1 MKHTLNIPIL
11 GFAAYSGTGK
21 TTLLEA
27 LIPKLTKAGLRI
39 GMLKHAHHNF
49 DVDQPGKDS
58 HRLRKAGASQMLISS
73 RNRFALMTETPESES
88 EFDYLLTRFDE
99 DKLDVV
105 LVEGC
110 KNIAFPKIELHREE
124 VGKPWLHPNDENI
137 IAIASDSGELDSELP
152 QMNINDLEAIAQFVI
167 QYVQEAKAPK
177 SKEKEAACCDTLS
190 PAFLSVVQGQ
200 EKILSLVNTV
210 SETEACK
217 IEDAYGRVLAD
228 HVVSPV
234 NVPQYTNS
242 AMDGYAIRGD
252 DVERESYQVVAK
264 VMAGHAYDKPLE
276 VGQAVK
282 IMTGAPT
289 PINGDTVVMREQA
302 SKDGDTVTFNGASI
316 KTGQNV
322 RQAGED
328 LAIGNDVFTAG
339 TRLASPEMGMIASL
353 GFGEANVFRKLKVA
367 VFSTGDEV
375 QAPGTEQKANSI
387 YDSNRFTIMGML
399 EKLGCEILDFGILE
413 DNEQLMIEAL
423 ENASAQADVVMTSG
437 GVSVGDADYIKLAL
451 DKLGQI
457 DFWRINM
464 RPGRPLAFG
473 QINDKP
479 FFGLPGNPVAV
490 MVSFINFVE
499 PALRKMQGEQG
510 WKPLKVSAIATE
522 NLRSRQGRTEFS
534 RGIYELDETGRL
546 TVRTTGKQGSGIL
559 RSMSEANCL
568 IEISPAVDTV
578 KAGESVTIIPLQAE
592 SRPIQNSKVSMSG
605 LFIDYRKI
613 FQRDSYGS
621 HHSLHLQRPRQRTDV
636 LVPATPQHSRS
647 SCRSRRYRY
656 H

>member
-11 GFAAYSGTGK
+11 GFAAYSSTGK

-27 LIPKLTKAGLRI
+27 LLPKLTEAGLRI

-49 DVDQPGKDS
+49 DVDKPGKDS
-58 HRLRKAGASQMLISS
+58 YRLRKAGASQMLIAS
-73 RNRFALMTETPESES
+73 RNRFALMTETPEAEA
-88 EFDYLLTRFDE
+88 EFEYLLTRFDE

-124 VGKPWLHPNDENI
+124 VGKPWLYPHDENI
-137 IAIASDSGELDSELP
+137 IAIASDSAELDSELP
-152 QMNINDLEAIAQFVI
+152 QMNINDLDAIAQFVL
-167 QYVQEAKAPK
+167 QYVQDAKAPK
-177 SKEKEAACCDTLS
+177 SKEKDAACCDTLS

-210 SETEACK
+210 SEIEACK
-217 IEDAYGRVLAD
+217 IENAYGRVLAED
-228 HVVSPV
+228 IISPV

-242 AMDGYAIRGD
+242 AMDGYAIRSD
-252 DVERESYQVVAK
+252 DVDRDSYQVVAE
-264 VMAGHAYDKPLE
+264 VMAGHAYDQPLE

-289 PINGDTVVMREQA
+289 PRNGDTVVMREQA
-302 SKDGDTVTFNGASI
+302 SQEGDKVTFNGAHI
-316 KTGQNV
+316 KAGQNV

-328 LAIGNDVFTAG
+328 LTIGSDVFTAG

-473 QINDKP
+473 QINNKP

-510 WKPLKVSAIATE
+510 WKPLKVNAIATE

-534 RGIYELDETGRL
+534 RGVYELDETGRL

-568 IEISPAVDTV
+568 IEISPAIDTV
-578 KAGESVTIIPLQAE
+578 KAGESVTIIPLQG
-592 SRPIQNSKVSMSG
+592 RI
-605 LFIDYRKI
+605 
-613 FQRDSYGS
+613 
-621 HHSLHLQRPRQRTDV
+621 
-636 LVPATPQHSRS
+636 
-647 SCRSRRYRY
+647 
-656 H
+656 

>member
-27 LIPKLTKAGLRI
+27 LLPKLTEAGLHI

-49 DVDQPGKDS
+49 DVDKPGKDS
-58 HRLRKAGASQMLISS
+58 YRLRKAGASQMLIAS
-73 RNRFALMTETPESES
+73 RNRFALMTETPEAEA
-88 EFDYLLTRFDE
+88 EFEYLLTRFDE

-124 VGKPWLHPNDENI
+124 VGKPWLYPHDENI
-137 IAIASDSGELDSELP
+137 IAIASDSAELDSELP
-152 QMNINDLEAIAQFVI
+152 QMNINDLDAIAQFVL
-167 QYVQEAKAPK
+167 QYVQDAKAPK
-177 SKEKEAACCDTLS
+177 SKEKDAACCDTLS

-210 SETEACK
+210 SEIEACK
-217 IEDAYGRVLAD
+217 IENAYGRILAE
-228 HVVSPV
+228 HIISPV

-242 AMDGYAIRGD
+242 AMDGYAIRID
-252 DVERESYQVVAK
+252 DIERDSYQVVAE
-264 VMAGHAYDKPLE
+264 VMAGHAYDQPLE

-289 PINGDTVVMREQA
+289 PLNGDTVVMREQA
-302 SKDGDTVTFNGASI
+302 SQEGDKVTFNGANI
-316 KTGQNV
+316 KAGQNV

-328 LAIGNDVFTAG
+328 LVIGSDVFTAG

-473 QINDKP
+473 QINNKP

-510 WKPLKVSAIATE
+510 WKPLKVNAIATE

-534 RGIYELDETGRL
+534 RGIYELDNTGRL

-568 IEISPAVDTV
+568 IEISPAIDTV
-578 KAGESVTIIPLQAE
+578 KAGESVTIIPLQG
-592 SRPIQNSKVSMSG
+592 RI
-605 LFIDYRKI
+605 
-613 FQRDSYGS
+613 
-621 HHSLHLQRPRQRTDV
+621 
-636 LVPATPQHSRS
+636 
-647 SCRSRRYRY
+647 
-656 H
+656 

>member
-27 LIPKLTKAGLRI
+27 LLPKLTEAGLRI

-49 DVDQPGKDS
+49 DVDKPGKDS
-58 HRLRKAGASQMLISS
+58 YRLRKAGASQMLIAS
-73 RNRFALMTETPESES
+73 RNRFALMTETPEAEA
-88 EFDYLLTRFDE
+88 EFEYLLTRFDE

-124 VGKPWLHPNDENI
+124 VGKPWLYPHDENI
-137 IAIASDSGELDSELP
+137 IAIASDSAELDSELP
-152 QMNINDLEAIAQFVI
+152 QMNINDLDAIAQFVL
-167 QYVQEAKAPK
+167 QYVQDAKAPK
-177 SKEKEAACCDTLS
+177 SKEKDAACCDTLS

-210 SETEACK
+210 SKIEACK
-217 IEDAYGRVLAD
+217 IENAYGRVLAE
-228 HVVSPV
+228 HIISPV

-242 AMDGYAIRGD
+242 AMDGYAIRSD
-252 DVERESYQVVAK
+252 DVDRDSYQVVAE
-264 VMAGHAYDKPLE
+264 VMAGHAYDQPLE

-289 PINGDTVVMREQA
+289 PRNGDTVVMREQA
-302 SKDGDTVTFNGASI
+302 IQEGDKVTFNGANI
-316 KTGQNV
+316 KAGQNV

-328 LAIGNDVFTAG
+328 LAIGSDVFTAG

-473 QINDKP
+473 QINNKP

-510 WKPLKVSAIATE
+510 WKPLKVNAIATE

-534 RGIYELDETGRL
+534 RGIYELDDTGRL

-568 IEISPAVDTV
+568 IEISPAIDTV
-578 KAGESVTIIPLQAE
+578 KAGESVTIIPLQG
-592 SRPIQNSKVSMSG
+592 RI
-605 LFIDYRKI
+605 
-613 FQRDSYGS
+613 
-621 HHSLHLQRPRQRTDV
+621 
-636 LVPATPQHSRS
+636 
-647 SCRSRRYRY
+647 
-656 H
+656 

>member
-27 LIPKLTKAGLRI
+27 LLPKLTEAGLRI

-49 DVDQPGKDS
+49 DVDKPGKDS
-58 HRLRKAGASQMLISS
+58 YRLRKAGASQMLIAS
-73 RNRFALMTETPESES
+73 RNRFALMTETPEAEA
-88 EFDYLLTRFDE
+88 EFEYLLTRFDE

-124 VGKPWLHPNDENI
+124 VGKPWLYPHDDNI
-137 IAIASDSGELDSELP
+137 IAIASDSAELDSELP
-152 QMNINDLEAIAQFVI
+152 QMNINDLDAIAQFVL
-167 QYVQEAKAPK
+167 QYVQDAKAPK
-177 SKEKEAACCDTLS
+177 SKEKDAACCDTLS

-200 EKILSLVNTV
+200 DKILSLVNTV
-210 SETEACK
+210 SEIEACK
-217 IEDAYGRVLAD
+217 IENAYGRVLAE
-228 HVVSPV
+228 HIISPV

-242 AMDGYAIRGD
+242 AMDGYAIRSD
-252 DVERESYQVVAK
+252 DVDRDSYQIVAE
-264 VMAGHAYDKPLE
+264 VMAGHAYDQPLE

-289 PINGDTVVMREQA
+289 PLNGDTVVMREQA
-302 SKDGDTVTFNGASI
+302 SQEGDKVTFNGANI
-316 KTGQNV
+316 KAGQNV

-328 LAIGNDVFTAG
+328 LAIGSDVFTAG

-473 QINDKP
+473 QINNKP

-510 WKPLKVSAIATE
+510 WKPLKVNAIATE

-534 RGIYELDETGRL
+534 RGIYELDDTGRL

-568 IEISPAVDTV
+568 IEISPAIDTV
-578 KAGESVTIIPLQAE
+578 KAGESVTIIPLQG
-592 SRPIQNSKVSMSG
+592 RI
-605 LFIDYRKI
+605 
-613 FQRDSYGS
+613 
-621 HHSLHLQRPRQRTDV
+621 
-636 LVPATPQHSRS
+636 
-647 SCRSRRYRY
+647 
-656 H
+656 

>member
-1 MKHTLNIPIL
+1 MKYTLNIPIL

-27 LIPKLTKAGLRI
+27 LLPKLTEAGLRI

-49 DVDQPGKDS
+49 DVDKPGKDS
-58 HRLRKAGASQMLISS
+58 YRLRKAGASQMLIAS
-73 RNRFALMTETPESES
+73 RNRFALMTETPEAEA
-88 EFDYLLTRFDE
+88 EFEFLLTRFDE
-99 DKLDVV
+99 DMLDVV

-124 VGKPWLHPNDENI
+124 VGKPWLYPNDENI
-137 IAIASDSGELDSELP
+137 IAIASDGGELDSELP

-177 SKEKEAACCDTLS
+177 NKEKEAACCDTLS

-210 SETEACK
+210 SEIEACK
-217 IEDAYGRVLAD
+217 IENAYGRVLAE
-228 HVVSPV
+228 HIVSPV

-242 AMDGYAIRGD
+242 AMDGYAIRSD
-252 DVERESYQVVAK
+252 DVDRDSYQVVVE
-264 VMAGHAYDKPLE
+264 VMAGHAYDQPLD

-289 PINGDTVVMREQA
+289 PRNGDTVVMREQA
-302 SKDGDTVTFNGASI
+302 SQEGDKVTFNGANI
-316 KTGQNV
+316 KAGQNV

-328 LAIGNDVFTAG
+328 LAIGSDVFTAG

-353 GFGEANVFRKLKVA
+353 GFGEANVFRKVKVA

-413 DNEQLMIEAL
+413 DNEKLMIEAL

-473 QINDKP
+473 QINNKP

-510 WKPLKVSAIATE
+510 WKPLKVNAIATE

-534 RGIYELDETGRL
+534 RGVYELDATGRL

-568 IEISPAVDTV
+568 IEISPAIDTV
-578 KAGESVTIIPLQAE
+578 KAGESVTIIPLQG
-592 SRPIQNSKVSMSG
+592 RI
-605 LFIDYRKI
+605 
-613 FQRDSYGS
+613 
-621 HHSLHLQRPRQRTDV
+621 
-636 LVPATPQHSRS
+636 
-647 SCRSRRYRY
+647 
-656 H
+656 

>member
-27 LIPKLTKAGLRI
+27 LLPKLTDAGLRI

-137 IAIASDSGELDSELP
+137 IAIASDSGELDSDLP

-167 QYVQEAKAPK
+167 RYVQEAKAPK

-252 DVERESYQVVAK
+252 DVERESYQVVAE
-264 VMAGHAYDKPLE
+264 VMAGHAYDQPLE

-302 SKDGDTVTFNGASI
+302 KQDGDTVTFNGASI

-328 LAIGNDVFTAG
+328 LAIGSDVFTAG
-339 TRLASPEMGMIASL
+339 TRLTSPEMGMIASL

-546 TVRTTGKQGSGIL
+546 TVCTTGKQGSGIL

-578 KAGESVTIIPLQAE
+578 KAGESVTIIPLQG
-592 SRPIQNSKVSMSG
+592 RI
-605 LFIDYRKI
+605 
-613 FQRDSYGS
+613 
-621 HHSLHLQRPRQRTDV
+621 
-636 LVPATPQHSRS
+636 
-647 SCRSRRYRY
+647 
-656 H
+656 

>member
-27 LIPKLTKAGLRI
+27 LLPKLTEAGLRI

-49 DVDQPGKDS
+49 DVDKPGKDS
-58 HRLRKAGASQMLISS
+58 YRLRKAGASQMLIAS
-73 RNRFALMTETPESES
+73 RNRFALMTETPEAEA
-88 EFDYLLTRFDE
+88 EFEYLLTRFDE
-99 DKLDVV
+99 DMLDVV

-124 VGKPWLHPNDENI
+124 VGKPWLYPNDENI
-137 IAIASDSGELDSELP
+137 IAIASDSSALDSELP
-152 QMNINDLEAIAQFVI
+152 QMNINDLDAIAQFVL
-167 QYVQEAKAPK
+167 QYVQDAKAPK
-177 SKEKEAACCDTLS
+177 SKEKDAACCDTLS

-210 SETEACK
+210 SEIEACK
-217 IEDAYGRVLAD
+217 IENAYGRVLAE
-228 HVVSPV
+228 HIISPV

-242 AMDGYAIRGD
+242 AMDGYAIRSD
-252 DVERESYQVVAK
+252 DVDRDSYQIVAE
-264 VMAGHAYDKPLE
+264 VMAGHAYDKALE

-289 PINGDTVVMREQA
+289 PLNGDTVVMREQA
-302 SKDGDTVTFNGASI
+302 SQEGDKVTFNGANI
-316 KTGQNV
+316 KAGQNV

-328 LAIGNDVFTAG
+328 LVIGSDVFTAG

-473 QINDKP
+473 QINNKP

-510 WKPLKVSAIATE
+510 WKPLKVNAIATE

-568 IEISPAVDTV
+568 IEISPAIDTV
-578 KAGESVTIIPLQAE
+578 KAGESVTIIPLQG
-592 SRPIQNSKVSMSG
+592 RI
-605 LFIDYRKI
+605 
-613 FQRDSYGS
+613 
-621 HHSLHLQRPRQRTDV
+621 
-636 LVPATPQHSRS
+636 
-647 SCRSRRYRY
+647 
-656 H
+656 

>member
-27 LIPKLTKAGLRI
+27 LLPKLTEAGLRI

-49 DVDQPGKDS
+49 DVDKPGKDS
-58 HRLRKAGASQMLISS
+58 YRLRKAGASQMLIAS
-73 RNRFALMTETPESES
+73 RNRFALMTETPEAEA
-88 EFDYLLTRFDE
+88 EFEYLLTRFDE

-124 VGKPWLHPNDENI
+124 VGKPWLYPHDENI
-137 IAIASDSGELDSELP
+137 IAIASDTAELDSELP
-152 QMNINDLEAIAQFVI
+152 QMNINDLDAIAQFVL
-167 QYVQEAKAPK
+167 QYVQDAKAPK
-177 SKEKEAACCDTLS
+177 SKEKDAACCDTLS

-210 SETEACK
+210 SKIEACK
-217 IEDAYGRVLAD
+217 IENAYGRVLAE
-228 HVVSPV
+228 HIISPV

-242 AMDGYAIRGD
+242 AMDGYAIRSD
-252 DVERESYQVVAK
+252 DVDRDSYQVVAE
-264 VMAGHAYDKPLE
+264 VMAGHAYDQPLE

-289 PINGDTVVMREQA
+289 PRNGDTVVMREQA
-302 SKDGDTVTFNGASI
+302 SQEGDKVTFNGSNI
-316 KTGQNV
+316 KAGQNV

-328 LAIGNDVFTAG
+328 LAIGSDVFTAG

-473 QINDKP
+473 QINNKP

-510 WKPLKVSAIATE
+510 WKPLKVNAIATE

-534 RGIYELDETGRL
+534 RGIYELDDTGRL

-568 IEISPAVDTV
+568 IEISPAIDTV
-578 KAGESVTIIPLQAE
+578 KAGESVTIIPLQG
-592 SRPIQNSKVSMSG
+592 RI
-605 LFIDYRKI
+605 
-613 FQRDSYGS
+613 
-621 HHSLHLQRPRQRTDV
+621 
-636 LVPATPQHSRS
+636 
-647 SCRSRRYRY
+647 
-656 H
+656 

>member
-27 LIPKLTKAGLRI
+27 LLPKLTEAGLRI

-49 DVDQPGKDS
+49 DVDKPGKDS
-58 HRLRKAGASQMLISS
+58 YRLRKAGASQMLIAS
-73 RNRFALMTETPESES
+73 RNRFALMTETPEAEA
-88 EFDYLLTRFDE
+88 EFEYLLTRFDE
-99 DKLDVV
+99 DMLDVV

-124 VGKPWLHPNDENI
+124 VGKPWLYPNDENI
-137 IAIASDSGELDSELP
+137 IAIASDGGELDSELP

-177 SKEKEAACCDTLS
+177 NKEKEAACCDTLS

-210 SETEACK
+210 SEIEACK
-217 IEDAYGRVLAD
+217 IENAYGRVLAE
-228 HVVSPV
+228 HIVSLV

-242 AMDGYAIRGD
+242 AMDGYAIRSD
-252 DVERESYQVVAK
+252 DVDRDSYQVVAE
-264 VMAGHAYDKPLE
+264 VMAGHAYDQPLD

-289 PINGDTVVMREQA
+289 PRNGDTVVMREQA
-302 SKDGDTVTFNGASI
+302 IQDGDKVTFNGANI
-316 KTGQNV
+316 KAGQNV

-328 LAIGNDVFTAG
+328 LAIGSDVFTAG

-473 QINDKP
+473 QINNKP

-510 WKPLKVSAIATE
+510 WNPLKVNAIATE

-534 RGIYELDETGRL
+534 RGVYELDETGRL

-568 IEISPAVDTV
+568 IEISPAIDTV
-578 KAGESVTIIPLQAE
+578 KAGESVTIIPLQG
-592 SRPIQNSKVSMSG
+592 RI
-605 LFIDYRKI
+605 
-613 FQRDSYGS
+613 
-621 HHSLHLQRPRQRTDV
+621 
-636 LVPATPQHSRS
+636 
-647 SCRSRRYRY
+647 
-656 H
+656 

>member
-27 LIPKLTKAGLRI
+27 LLPKLTEAGLRI

-49 DVDQPGKDS
+49 DVDKPGKDS
-58 HRLRKAGASQMLISS
+58 YRLRKAGASQMLIAS
-73 RNRFALMTETPESES
+73 RNRFALMTETPEAEA
-88 EFDYLLTRFDE
+88 EFEYLLTRFDE

-124 VGKPWLHPNDENI
+124 VGKPWLYPHDDNI
-137 IAIASDSGELDSELP
+137 IAIASDTAELDSELP
-152 QMNINDLEAIAQFVI
+152 QMNINDLDAIAQFVL
-167 QYVQEAKAPK
+167 QYVQDAKAPK
-177 SKEKEAACCDTLS
+177 SKEKDAACCDTLS

-210 SETEACK
+210 SGIEACK
-217 IEDAYGRVLAD
+217 IENAYGRVLAE
-228 HVVSPV
+228 HIISPV

-242 AMDGYAIRGD
+242 AMDGYAIRSD
-252 DVERESYQVVAK
+252 DVDRDSYQVVAE
-264 VMAGHAYDKPLE
+264 VMAGHAYDQPLE

-289 PINGDTVVMREQA
+289 PRNGDTVVMREQA
-302 SKDGDTVTFNGASI
+302 SQEGDKVTFNGSNI
-316 KTGQNV
+316 KAGQNV

-328 LAIGNDVFTAG
+328 LAIGSDVFTAG

-413 DNEQLMIEAL
+413 DNELLMIEAL

-473 QINDKP
+473 QINNKP

-510 WKPLKVSAIATE
+510 WKPLKVNAIATE

-534 RGIYELDETGRL
+534 RGIYELDDSGRL

-568 IEISPAVDTV
+568 IEISPAIDTV
-578 KAGESVTIIPLQAE
+578 KAGESVTIIPLQG
-592 SRPIQNSKVSMSG
+592 RI
-605 LFIDYRKI
+605 
-613 FQRDSYGS
+613 
-621 HHSLHLQRPRQRTDV
+621 
-636 LVPATPQHSRS
+636 
-647 SCRSRRYRY
+647 
-656 H
+656 

>member
-27 LIPKLTKAGLRI
+27 LLPKLTEAGLRI

-49 DVDQPGKDS
+49 DVDKPGKDS
-58 HRLRKAGASQMLISS
+58 YRLRKAGASQMLIAS
-73 RNRFALMTETPESES
+73 RNRFALMTETPEAEA
-88 EFDYLLTRFDE
+88 EFEYLLTRFDE

-110 KNIAFPKIELHREE
+110 KNIAFPKIELYREE
-124 VGKPWLHPNDENI
+124 VGKPWLYPHDDNI
-137 IAIASDSGELDSELP
+137 IAIASDSAELDSELP
-152 QMNINDLEAIAQFVI
+152 QMNINDLDAIAQFVL
-167 QYVQEAKAPK
+167 QYVQDAKAPK
-177 SKEKEAACCDTLS
+177 SKEKDAACCDTLS

-210 SETEACK
+210 SEIEACK
-217 IEDAYGRVLAD
+217 IENAYGRVLAE
-228 HVVSPV
+228 HIISPV

-242 AMDGYAIRGD
+242 AMDGYAIRSD
-252 DVERESYQVVAK
+252 DVDRNSYQVVAE
-264 VMAGHAYDKPLE
+264 VMAGHAYDQPLE

-289 PINGDTVVMREQA
+289 PLNGDTVVMREQA
-302 SKDGDTVTFNGASI
+302 SQEGDNVTFNGANI
-316 KTGQNV
+316 KAGQNV

-328 LAIGNDVFTAG
+328 LAIGSDVFTAG

-473 QINDKP
+473 QINNKP

-510 WKPLKVSAIATE
+510 WKPLKVNAIATE

-534 RGIYELDETGRL
+534 RGIYELDDTGRL

-568 IEISPAVDTV
+568 IEISPAIDTV
-578 KAGESVTIIPLQAE
+578 KAGESVTIIPLQG
-592 SRPIQNSKVSMSG
+592 RI
-605 LFIDYRKI
+605 
-613 FQRDSYGS
+613 
-621 HHSLHLQRPRQRTDV
+621 
-636 LVPATPQHSRS
+636 
-647 SCRSRRYRY
+647 
-656 H
+656 

>member
-27 LIPKLTKAGLRI
+27 LLPKLTEAGLRI

-49 DVDQPGKDS
+49 DVDKPGKDS
-58 HRLRKAGASQMLISS
+58 YRLRKAGASQMLIAS
-73 RNRFALMTETPESES
+73 RNRFALMTETPEAEA
-88 EFDYLLTRFDE
+88 EFEYLLTRFDE

-124 VGKPWLHPNDENI
+124 VGKPWLYPHDENI
-137 IAIASDSGELDSELP
+137 IAIASDSAELDSELP
-152 QMNINDLEAIAQFVI
+152 QMNINDLDAIAQFVL
-167 QYVQEAKAPK
+167 QYVQDAKAPK
-177 SKEKEAACCDTLS
+177 SKEKDAACCDTLS

-210 SETEACK
+210 SEIEACK
-217 IEDAYGRVLAD
+217 IENAYGRVLAED
-228 HVVSPV
+228 IISPI

-242 AMDGYAIRGD
+242 AMDGYAIRSD
-252 DVERESYQVVAK
+252 DVDRDSYQIVAE
-264 VMAGHAYDKPLE
+264 VMAGHAYDQPLE

-289 PINGDTVVMREQA
+289 PRNGDTVVMREQA
-302 SKDGDTVTFNGASI
+302 SQEGDKVTFNGANI
-316 KTGQNV
+316 KAGQNV

-328 LAIGNDVFTAG
+328 LAIGSDVFTVG

-473 QINDKP
+473 QINNKP

-510 WKPLKVSAIATE
+510 WKPLKVKAIATE

-534 RGIYELDETGRL
+534 RGIYELDDTGRL

-568 IEISPAVDTV
+568 IEISPAIDTV
-578 KAGESVTIIPLQAE
+578 KAGESVTIIPLQG
-592 SRPIQNSKVSMSG
+592 RI
-605 LFIDYRKI
+605 
-613 FQRDSYGS
+613 
-621 HHSLHLQRPRQRTDV
+621 
-636 LVPATPQHSRS
+636 
-647 SCRSRRYRY
+647 
-656 H
+656 

>member
-27 LIPKLTKAGLRI
+27 LLPKLTEAGLRI

-49 DVDQPGKDS
+49 DVDKPGKDS
-58 HRLRKAGASQMLISS
+58 YRLRKAGASQMLIAS
-73 RNRFALMTETPESES
+73 RNRFALMTETPEAEA
-88 EFDYLLTRFDE
+88 EFEYLLTRFDE

-124 VGKPWLHPNDENI
+124 VGKPWLYPHDENI
-137 IAIASDSGELDSELP
+137 IAIASDTAELDSELP
-152 QMNINDLEAIAQFVI
+152 QMNINDLDAIAQFVL

-177 SKEKEAACCDTLS
+177 SKEKDAACCDTLS

-210 SETEACK
+210 SEIEACK
-217 IEDAYGRVLAD
+217 IENAYGRVLAE
-228 HVVSPV
+228 HIISPV

-242 AMDGYAIRGD
+242 AMDGYAIRSD
-252 DVERESYQVVAK
+252 DVDRDSYQVVAE
-264 VMAGHAYDKPLE
+264 VMAGHAYDQPLQ

-289 PINGDTVVMREQA
+289 PLNGDTVVMREQA
-302 SKDGDTVTFNGASI
+302 SQEGDKVTFNGAHI
-316 KTGQNV
+316 KAGQNV

-328 LAIGNDVFTAG
+328 LTIGSDVFTVG

-473 QINDKP
+473 QINNKP

-510 WKPLKVSAIATE
+510 WKPLKVNAITTE

-534 RGIYELDETGRL
+534 RGIYELDDTGRL

-568 IEISPAVDTV
+568 IEISPAIDTV
-578 KAGESVTIIPLQAE
+578 KAGESVTIIPLQG
-592 SRPIQNSKVSMSG
+592 RI
-605 LFIDYRKI
+605 
-613 FQRDSYGS
+613 
-621 HHSLHLQRPRQRTDV
+621 
-636 LVPATPQHSRS
+636 
-647 SCRSRRYRY
+647 
-656 H
+656 

>member
-27 LIPKLTKAGLRI
+27 LLPKLTEAGLRI

-49 DVDQPGKDS
+49 DVDKPGKDS
-58 HRLRKAGASQMLISS
+58 YRLRKAGASQMLIAS
-73 RNRFALMTETPESES
+73 RNRFALMTETPEAEA
-88 EFDYLLTRFDE
+88 EFEYLLTRFDE

-124 VGKPWLHPNDENI
+124 VGKPWLYPHDENI
-137 IAIASDSGELDSELP
+137 IAIASDTAELDSELP
-152 QMNINDLEAIAQFVI
+152 QMNINDLDAIAQFVL

-177 SKEKEAACCDTLS
+177 SKEKDAACCDTLS

-210 SETEACK
+210 SEIEACK
-217 IEDAYGRVLAD
+217 IENAYGRVLAE
-228 HVVSPV
+228 HIISPV

-242 AMDGYAIRGD
+242 AMDGYAIRSD
-252 DVERESYQVVAK
+252 DVDRDSYQVVAE
-264 VMAGHAYDKPLE
+264 VMAGHAYDQPLE

-289 PINGDTVVMREQA
+289 PRNGDTVVMREQA
-302 SKDGDTVTFNGASI
+302 SQEGDKVTFNGAHI
-316 KTGQNV
+316 KAGQNV

-328 LAIGNDVFTAG
+328 LTIGSDVFTAG

-473 QINDKP
+473 QINNKP

-510 WKPLKVSAIATE
+510 WKPLKVNAIATE

-534 RGIYELDETGRL
+534 RGIYELDDTGRL

-568 IEISPAVDTV
+568 IEISPAIDTV
-578 KAGESVTIIPLQAE
+578 KAGESVTIIPLQG
-592 SRPIQNSKVSMSG
+592 RI
-605 LFIDYRKI
+605 
-613 FQRDSYGS
+613 
-621 HHSLHLQRPRQRTDV
+621 
-636 LVPATPQHSRS
+636 
-647 SCRSRRYRY
+647 
-656 H
+656 

>member
-1 MKHTLNIPIL
+1 MTYSLPIPIL

-27 LIPKLTKAGLRI
+27 LLPMLTKAGLRI

-49 DVDQPGKDS
+49 DVDKEGKDS
-58 HRLRKAGASQMLISS
+58 YRLRKAGASQMLISS
-73 RNRFALMTETPESES
+73 RNRYALMTETPDAES
-88 EFDYLLTRFDE
+88 EFEYLLSRFDTS
-99 DKLDVV
+99 KLDVI

-110 KNIAFPKIELHREE
+110 KNIAFPKIELHREV
-124 VGKPWLHPNDENI
+124 VGKPWLHPNDTNI
-137 IAIASDSGELDSELP
+137 IAIAADTKVLETDLP
-152 QMNINDLEAIAQFVI
+152 QMDINDLDSIAQFVVS
-167 QYVQEAKAPK
+167 YVESAKQPE
-177 SKEKEAACCDTLS
+177 SKNKDAACCDTLS
-190 PAFLSVVQGQ
+190 PAFLSVQQGQ
-200 EKILSLVNTV
+200 EKILSLVNPLA
-210 SETEACK
+210 ETETCA
-217 IEDAYGRVLAD
+217 IESAYGRVLAD
-228 HVVSPV
+228 DISSPV

-252 DVERESYQVVAK
+252 DLERESYKVVAE
-264 VMAGHAYDKPLE
+264 VMAGHAYSSPLQAGE
-276 VGQAVK
+276 AVK

-289 PINGDTVVMREQA
+289 PINGDTVIMREQA
-302 SKDGDTVTFNGASI
+302 TQQGDNVSFGNANI
-316 KTGQNV
+316 KAGQNV

-328 LAIGNDVFTAG
+328 LAIGSDVFCTG
-339 TRLASPEMGMIASL
+339 QRLASPEMGMMASL
-353 GFGEANVFRKLKVA
+353 GFGECSVFRKLKVA

-375 QAPGTEQKANSI
+375 QAPGTPQQANSI
-387 YDSNRFTIMGML
+387 YDSNRFTIMGLL
-399 EKLGCEILDFGILE
+399 EKLGCDILDFGILE
-413 DNEQLMIEAL
+413 DNEEKMIQAL
-423 ENASAQADVVMTSG
+423 QDASEQADVVLTSG

-473 QINDKP
+473 QVNNKP

-510 WKPLKVSAIATE
+510 WQPLKVNAVAEE

-534 RGIYELDETGRL
+534 RGVYELDAGGQL

-578 KAGESVTIIPLQAE
+578 KAGESVTIIPLQG
-592 SRPIQNSKVSMSG
+592 RI
-605 LFIDYRKI
+605 
-613 FQRDSYGS
+613 
-621 HHSLHLQRPRQRTDV
+621 
-636 LVPATPQHSRS
+636 
-647 SCRSRRYRY
+647 
-656 H
+656 

>member
-27 LIPKLTKAGLRI
+27 LLPKLTEAGLRI

-49 DVDQPGKDS
+49 DVDKPGKDS
-58 HRLRKAGASQMLISS
+58 YRLRKAGASQMLIAS
-73 RNRFALMTETPESES
+73 RNRFALMTETPEAEA
-88 EFDYLLTRFDE
+88 EFEYLLTRFDE
-99 DKLDVV
+99 DMLDVV

-124 VGKPWLHPNDENI
+124 VGKPWLYPNDENI
-137 IAIASDSGELDSELP
+137 IAIASDGGELDSELP

-177 SKEKEAACCDTLS
+177 NKEKEAACCDTLS

-210 SETEACK
+210 SEIEACK
-217 IEDAYGRVLAD
+217 IENAYGRVLAE
-228 HVVSPV
+228 HIVSPV

-242 AMDGYAIRGD
+242 AMDGYAIRSD
-252 DVERESYQVVAK
+252 DVDRDSYQVVAE
-264 VMAGHAYDKPLE
+264 VMAGHAYDQPLE

-289 PINGDTVVMREQA
+289 PRNGDTVVMREQA
-302 SKDGDTVTFNGASI
+302 IQEGDKVTFNGANI
-316 KTGQNV
+316 KAGQNV

-328 LAIGNDVFTAG
+328 LAIGSDVFTAG

-473 QINDKP
+473 QINNKP

-510 WKPLKVSAIATE
+510 WKPLKVNAIATE

-534 RGIYELDETGRL
+534 RGIYELDDTGRL

-568 IEISPAVDTV
+568 IEISPAIDTV
-578 KAGESVTIIPLQAE
+578 KAGESVTIIPLQG
-592 SRPIQNSKVSMSG
+592 RI
-605 LFIDYRKI
+605 
-613 FQRDSYGS
+613 
-621 HHSLHLQRPRQRTDV
+621 
-636 LVPATPQHSRS
+636 
-647 SCRSRRYRY
+647 
-656 H
+656 

>member
-27 LIPKLTKAGLRI
+27 LLPKLTEAGLRI

-49 DVDQPGKDS
+49 DVDKPGKDS
-58 HRLRKAGASQMLISS
+58 YRLRKAGASQMLIAS
-73 RNRFALMTETPESES
+73 RNRFALMTETPEAEA
-88 EFDYLLTRFDE
+88 EFEYLLTRFDE

-124 VGKPWLHPNDENI
+124 VGKPWLYPHDDNI
-137 IAIASDSGELDSELP
+137 IAIASDSAELDSELP
-152 QMNINDLEAIAQFVI
+152 QMNINDLDAIAQFVL
-167 QYVQEAKAPK
+167 QYVQDAKAPK
-177 SKEKEAACCDTLS
+177 SKEKDAACCDTLS

-210 SETEACK
+210 SEIEACK
-217 IEDAYGRVLAD
+217 IENAYGRVLAE
-228 HVVSPV
+228 HIISPV

-242 AMDGYAIRGD
+242 AMDGYAIRSD
-252 DVERESYQVVAK
+252 DVDRNSYQVVAE
-264 VMAGHAYDKPLE
+264 VMAGHAYDQPLE

-289 PINGDTVVMREQA
+289 PLNGDTVVMREQA
-302 SKDGDTVTFNGASI
+302 SQEGDNVTFNGANI
-316 KTGQNV
+316 KAGQNV

-328 LAIGNDVFTAG
+328 LAIGSDVFTAG

-473 QINDKP
+473 QINNKP

-510 WKPLKVSAIATE
+510 WKPLKVNAIATE

-534 RGIYELDETGRL
+534 RGIYELDDSGRL

-568 IEISPAVDTV
+568 IEISPAIDTV
-578 KAGESVTIIPLQAE
+578 KAGESVTIIPLQG
-592 SRPIQNSKVSMSG
+592 RI
-605 LFIDYRKI
+605 
-613 FQRDSYGS
+613 
-621 HHSLHLQRPRQRTDV
+621 
-636 LVPATPQHSRS
+636 
-647 SCRSRRYRY
+647 
-656 H
+656 

>member
-27 LIPKLTKAGLRI
+27 LLPKLTDAGLRI

-210 SETEACK
+210 AETEACK
-217 IEDAYGRVLAD
+217 IEDVYGRVLAY

-252 DVERESYQVVAK
+252 DVERESYQVVAE
-264 VMAGHAYDKPLE
+264 VMAGHAYDQPLE

-302 SKDGDTVTFNGASI
+302 SQDGDTVTFNGASI

-328 LAIGNDVFTAG
+328 LAIGSDVFTAG

-578 KAGESVTIIPLQAE
+578 KTGESVTIIPLQG
-592 SRPIQNSKVSMSG
+592 RI
-605 LFIDYRKI
+605 
-613 FQRDSYGS
+613 
-621 HHSLHLQRPRQRTDV
+621 
-636 LVPATPQHSRS
+636 
-647 SCRSRRYRY
+647 
-656 H
+656 

>member
-27 LIPKLTKAGLRI
+27 LLPKLTEAGLRI

-49 DVDQPGKDS
+49 DVDKPGKDS
-58 HRLRKAGASQMLISS
+58 YRLRKAGASQMLIAS
-73 RNRFALMTETPESES
+73 RNRFALMTETPEAEA
-88 EFDYLLTRFDE
+88 EFEYLLTRFDE

-124 VGKPWLHPNDENI
+124 VGKPWLYPHDENI
-137 IAIASDSGELDSELP
+137 IAIASDSEELDSELP
-152 QMNINDLEAIAQFVI
+152 QMNINDLDAIAQFVL
-167 QYVQEAKAPK
+167 QYVQDAKAPK
-177 SKEKEAACCDTLS
+177 SKEKDAACCDTLS

-210 SETEACK
+210 SEIEACK
-217 IEDAYGRVLAD
+217 IENAYGRVLAE
-228 HVVSPV
+228 HIISPV

-242 AMDGYAIRGD
+242 AMDGYAIRSD
-252 DVERESYQVVAK
+252 DVDRDSYQVIAE
-264 VMAGHAYDKPLE
+264 VMAGHAYDQPLE

-289 PINGDTVVMREQA
+289 PRNGDTVVMREQA
-302 SKDGDTVTFNGASI
+302 SQEGDRVTFNGANI
-316 KTGQNV
+316 KAGQNV

-328 LAIGNDVFTAG
+328 LAIGSDVFTAG

-473 QINDKP
+473 QINNKP

-510 WKPLKVSAIATE
+510 WKPLKVNAIATE

-534 RGIYELDETGRL
+534 RGIYELDDTGRL
-546 TVRTTGKQGSGIL
+546 AVRTTGKQGSGIL

-568 IEISPAVDTV
+568 IEISPAIDTV
-578 KAGESVTIIPLQAE
+578 KAGESVTIIPLQG
-592 SRPIQNSKVSMSG
+592 RI
-605 LFIDYRKI
+605 
-613 FQRDSYGS
+613 
-621 HHSLHLQRPRQRTDV
+621 
-636 LVPATPQHSRS
+636 
-647 SCRSRRYRY
+647 
-656 H
+656 

>member
-27 LIPKLTKAGLRI
+27 LLPKLTEAGLRI

-49 DVDQPGKDS
+49 DVDKPGKDS
-58 HRLRKAGASQMLISS
+58 YRLRKAGASQMLIAS
-73 RNRFALMTETPESES
+73 RNRFALMTETPEAEA
-88 EFDYLLTRFDE
+88 EFEYLLTRFDE

-124 VGKPWLHPNDENI
+124 VGKPWLYPHDENI
-137 IAIASDSGELDSELP
+137 IAIASDSAELDSELP
-152 QMNINDLEAIAQFVI
+152 QMNINDLDAIAQFVL
-167 QYVQEAKAPK
+167 QYVQDAKAPK
-177 SKEKEAACCDTLS
+177 SKEKDAACCDTLS

-200 EKILSLVNTV
+200 EKVLSLVNTV
-210 SETEACK
+210 SEIEACK
-217 IEDAYGRVLAD
+217 IENAYGRVLAED
-228 HVVSPV
+228 IISPV
-234 NVPQYTNS
+234 NVPQYKNS
-242 AMDGYAIRGD
+242 AMDGYAIRSD
-252 DVERESYQVVAK
+252 DVDRDSYQVVAE
-264 VMAGHAYDKPLE
+264 VMAGHAYDQPLE

-289 PINGDTVVMREQA
+289 PLNGDTVVMREQA
-302 SKDGDTVTFNGASI
+302 SQEGDKVTFDGANI
-316 KTGQNV
+316 KAGQNV

-328 LAIGNDVFTAG
+328 LAIGSDVFTAG

-473 QINDKP
+473 QINNKP

-510 WKPLKVSAIATE
+510 WKPLKVNAIATE

-534 RGIYELDETGRL
+534 RGIYELDDTGRL

-568 IEISPAVDTV
+568 IEISPAIDTV
-578 KAGESVTIIPLQAE
+578 KAGESVTIIPLQG
-592 SRPIQNSKVSMSG
+592 RI
-605 LFIDYRKI
+605 
-613 FQRDSYGS
+613 
-621 HHSLHLQRPRQRTDV
+621 
-636 LVPATPQHSRS
+636 
-647 SCRSRRYRY
+647 
-656 H
+656 

>member
-1 MKHTLNIPIL
+1 MKHTLNITIL

-27 LIPKLTKAGLRI
+27 LLPKLTEAGLRI

-49 DVDQPGKDS
+49 DVDKPGKDS
-58 HRLRKAGASQMLISS
+58 YRLRKAGASQMLIAS
-73 RNRFALMTETPESES
+73 RNRYALMTETPEAEA
-88 EFDYLLTRFDE
+88 EFEYLLTRFDE
-99 DKLDVV
+99 DMLDVV

-124 VGKPWLHPNDENI
+124 VGKPWLYPNDENI
-137 IAIASDSGELDSELP
+137 IAIASDGGELDSELP

-177 SKEKEAACCDTLS
+177 NKEKEAACCDTLS

-210 SETEACK
+210 SEIEACK
-217 IEDAYGRVLAD
+217 IENAYGRVLAE
-228 HVVSPV
+228 HIVSPV

-242 AMDGYAIRGD
+242 AMDGYAIRSD
-252 DVERESYQVVAK
+252 DVDRDSYQVVAE
-264 VMAGHAYDKPLE
+264 VMAGHAYDQPLE

-289 PINGDTVVMREQA
+289 PRNGDTVVMREQA
-302 SKDGDTVTFNGASI
+302 IQEGDKVTFNGANI
-316 KTGQNV
+316 KAGQNV

-328 LAIGNDVFTAG
+328 LAIGSDVFTAG

-473 QINDKP
+473 QINNKP

-510 WKPLKVSAIATE
+510 WKPLKVNAIATE

-534 RGIYELDETGRL
+534 RGIYELDDTGRL

-568 IEISPAVDTV
+568 IEISPAIDTV
-578 KAGESVTIIPLQAE
+578 KAGESVTIIPLQG
-592 SRPIQNSKVSMSG
+592 RI
-605 LFIDYRKI
+605 
-613 FQRDSYGS
+613 
-621 HHSLHLQRPRQRTDV
+621 
-636 LVPATPQHSRS
+636 
-647 SCRSRRYRY
+647 
-656 H
+656 

>member
-1 MKHTLNIPIL
+1 MKHTLNIPII

-27 LIPKLTKAGLRI
+27 LLPKLTEAGLRI

-49 DVDQPGKDS
+49 DVDKPGKDS
-58 HRLRKAGASQMLISS
+58 YRLRKAGASQMLIAS
-73 RNRFALMTETPESES
+73 RNRFALMTETPEAEA
-88 EFDYLLTRFDE
+88 EFEYLLTRFDE

-124 VGKPWLHPNDENI
+124 VGKPWLYPHDENI
-137 IAIASDSGELDSELP
+137 IAIASDSAELNSELP
-152 QMNINDLEAIAQFVI
+152 QMNINDLDAIAQFVL
-167 QYVQEAKAPK
+167 QYVQDAKAPK
-177 SKEKEAACCDTLS
+177 SKEKDAACCDTLS

-210 SETEACK
+210 SKIEACK
-217 IEDAYGRVLAD
+217 IENAYGRVLAE
-228 HVVSPV
+228 HIISPV

-242 AMDGYAIRGD
+242 AMDGYAIRSD
-252 DVERESYQVVAK
+252 DVDRDSYQVVAE
-264 VMAGHAYDKPLE
+264 VMAGHAYDQPLE

-289 PINGDTVVMREQA
+289 PRNGDTVVMREQA
-302 SKDGDTVTFNGASI
+302 IQEGDKVTFNGANI
-316 KTGQNV
+316 KAGQNV

-328 LAIGNDVFTAG
+328 LAIGSDVFTAG

-473 QINDKP
+473 QINNKP

-510 WKPLKVSAIATE
+510 WKPLKVNAIATE

-534 RGIYELDETGRL
+534 RGIYELDDTGRL

-568 IEISPAVDTV
+568 IEISPAIDTV
-578 KAGESVTIIPLQAE
+578 KAGESVTIIPLQG
-592 SRPIQNSKVSMSG
+592 RI
-605 LFIDYRKI
+605 
-613 FQRDSYGS
+613 
-621 HHSLHLQRPRQRTDV
+621 
-636 LVPATPQHSRS
+636 
-647 SCRSRRYRY
+647 
-656 H
+656 

>member
-27 LIPKLTKAGLRI
+27 LLPKLTEAGLRI

-49 DVDQPGKDS
+49 DVDKPGKDS
-58 HRLRKAGASQMLISS
+58 YRLRKAGASQMLIAS
-73 RNRFALMTETPESES
+73 RNRYALMTETPEAEA
-88 EFDYLLTRFDE
+88 EFEYLLTRFDE

-110 KNIAFPKIELHREE
+110 KNIAFPKIELHRED
-124 VGKPWLHPNDENI
+124 VGKPWLYPHDDNI
-137 IAIASDSGELDSELP
+137 IAIASDSAELDSELP
-152 QMNINDLEAIAQFVI
+152 QMNINDLDAIAQFVL
-167 QYVQEAKAPK
+167 QYVQDAKAPK
-177 SKEKEAACCDTLS
+177 SKEKDAACCDTLS

-210 SETEACK
+210 SEIEACK
-217 IEDAYGRVLAD
+217 IENAYGRVLAE
-228 HVVSPV
+228 HIISPV

-242 AMDGYAIRGD
+242 AMDGYAIRSD
-252 DVERESYQVVAK
+252 DVDRSSYQIVAE
-264 VMAGHAYDKPLE
+264 VMAGHAYDQPLE

-289 PINGDTVVMREQA
+289 PRNGDTVVMREQA
-302 SKDGDTVTFNGASI
+302 SQEGDKVTFNGSNI
-316 KTGQNV
+316 KAGQNV

-328 LAIGNDVFTAG
+328 LAIGSDVFTAG

-473 QINDKP
+473 QINNKP

-510 WKPLKVSAIATE
+510 WKPLKVNAIATE

-534 RGIYELDETGRL
+534 RGIYELDNTGRL

-568 IEISPAVDTV
+568 IEISPAIDTV
-578 KAGESVTIIPLQAE
+578 KAGESVTIIPLQG
-592 SRPIQNSKVSMSG
+592 RI
-605 LFIDYRKI
+605 
-613 FQRDSYGS
+613 
-621 HHSLHLQRPRQRTDV
+621 
-636 LVPATPQHSRS
+636 
-647 SCRSRRYRY
+647 
-656 H
+656 

>member
-27 LIPKLTKAGLRI
+27 LLPKLTEAGLRI

-49 DVDQPGKDS
+49 DVDKPGKDS
-58 HRLRKAGASQMLISS
+58 YRLRKAGASQMLIAS
-73 RNRFALMTETPESES
+73 RNRFALMTETPEAEA
-88 EFDYLLTRFDE
+88 EFEYLLTRFDE
-99 DKLDVV
+99 DMLDVV

-124 VGKPWLHPNDENI
+124 VGKPWLYPNDENI
-137 IAIASDSGELDSELP
+137 IAIASDGGELDSELP

-177 SKEKEAACCDTLS
+177 NKEKDAACCDTLS

-210 SETEACK
+210 SEIEACK
-217 IEDAYGRVLAD
+217 IENAYGRVLAE
-228 HVVSPV
+228 HIVSPV

-242 AMDGYAIRGD
+242 AMDGYAIRSD
-252 DVERESYQVVAK
+252 DVDRDSYQVVAE
-264 VMAGHAYDKPLE
+264 VMAGHAYDQPLE

-289 PINGDTVVMREQA
+289 PRNGDTVVMREQA
-302 SKDGDTVTFNGASI
+302 IQEGDKVTFNGANI
-316 KTGQNV
+316 KAGQNV

-328 LAIGNDVFTAG
+328 LAIGSDVFTAG

-473 QINDKP
+473 QINNKP

-510 WKPLKVSAIATE
+510 WKPLKVNAIATE

-534 RGIYELDETGRL
+534 RGIYELDDTGRL

-568 IEISPAVDTV
+568 IEISPAIDTV
-578 KAGESVTIIPLQAE
+578 KAGESVTIIPLQG
-592 SRPIQNSKVSMSG
+592 RI
-605 LFIDYRKI
+605 
-613 FQRDSYGS
+613 
-621 HHSLHLQRPRQRTDV
+621 
-636 LVPATPQHSRS
+636 
-647 SCRSRRYRY
+647 
-656 H
+656 

>member
-27 LIPKLTKAGLRI
+27 LLPKLTEAGLRI

-49 DVDQPGKDS
+49 DVDKPGKDS
-58 HRLRKAGASQMLISS
+58 YRLRKAGASQMLIAS
-73 RNRFALMTETPESES
+73 RNRFALMTETPEAEA
-88 EFDYLLTRFDE
+88 EFEYLLTRFDE

-124 VGKPWLHPNDENI
+124 VGKPWLYPHDENI
-137 IAIASDSGELDSELP
+137 IAIASDTAELDSELP
-152 QMNINDLEAIAQFVI
+152 QMNINDLDAIAQFVL

-177 SKEKEAACCDTLS
+177 SKEKDAACCDTLS

-210 SETEACK
+210 SEIEACK
-217 IEDAYGRVLAD
+217 IENAYGRVLAE
-228 HVVSPV
+228 HIISPV

-242 AMDGYAIRGD
+242 AMDGYAIRSD
-252 DVERESYQVVAK
+252 DVDRDSYQVVAE
-264 VMAGHAYDKPLE
+264 VMAGHAYDQPLQ

-289 PINGDTVVMREQA
+289 PLNGDTVVMREQA
-302 SKDGDTVTFNGASI
+302 SQEGDKVTFDGANI
-316 KTGQNV
+316 KAGQNV

-328 LAIGNDVFTAG
+328 LAIGSDVFTAG

-473 QINDKP
+473 QINNKP

-510 WKPLKVSAIATE
+510 WKPLKVNAIATE

-534 RGIYELDETGRL
+534 RGIYELDDTGRL

-568 IEISPAVDTV
+568 IEISPAIDTV
-578 KAGESVTIIPLQAE
+578 KAGESVTIIPLQG
-592 SRPIQNSKVSMSG
+592 RI
-605 LFIDYRKI
+605 
-613 FQRDSYGS
+613 
-621 HHSLHLQRPRQRTDV
+621 
-636 LVPATPQHSRS
+636 
-647 SCRSRRYRY
+647 
-656 H
+656 

>member
-1 MKHTLNIPIL
+1 
-11 GFAAYSGTGK
+11 
-21 TTLLEA
+21 
-27 LIPKLTKAGLRI
+27 
-39 GMLKHAHHNF
+39 MLKHAHHNF
-49 DVDQPGKDS
+49 DVDKPGKDS
-58 HRLRKAGASQMLISS
+58 YRLRKAGASQMLIAS
-73 RNRFALMTETPESES
+73 RNRFALMTETPEAEA
-88 EFDYLLTRFDE
+88 EFEYLLTRFDE
-99 DKLDVV
+99 DMLDVV

-124 VGKPWLHPNDENI
+124 VGKPWLYPNDENI
-137 IAIASDSGELDSELP
+137 IAIASDGGELDSELP

-177 SKEKEAACCDTLS
+177 NKEKEAACCDTLS

-210 SETEACK
+210 SEIEACK
-217 IEDAYGRVLAD
+217 IENAYGRVLAE
-228 HVVSPV
+228 HIVSPV

-242 AMDGYAIRGD
+242 AMDGYAIRSD
-252 DVERESYQVVAK
+252 DVDRDSYQVVAE
-264 VMAGHAYDKPLE
+264 VMAGHAYEQPLD

-289 PINGDTVVMREQA
+289 PRNGDTVVMREQA
-302 SKDGDTVTFNGASI
+302 IQEGDKVTFNGANI
-316 KTGQNV
+316 KAGQNV

-328 LAIGNDVFTAG
+328 LAIGSDVFTAG

-473 QINDKP
+473 QINNKP

-510 WKPLKVSAIATE
+510 WKPLKVNAIATE

-534 RGIYELDETGRL
+534 RGVYELDATGRL

-568 IEISPAVDTV
+568 IEISPAIDTV
-578 KAGESVTIIPLQAE
+578 KAGESVTIIPLQG
-592 SRPIQNSKVSMSG
+592 RI
-605 LFIDYRKI
+605 
-613 FQRDSYGS
+613 
-621 HHSLHLQRPRQRTDV
+621 
-636 LVPATPQHSRS
+636 
-647 SCRSRRYRY
+647 
-656 H
+656 

>member
-27 LIPKLTKAGLRI
+27 LLPKLTEAGLRI

-49 DVDQPGKDS
+49 DVDKPGKDS
-58 HRLRKAGASQMLISS
+58 YRLRKAGASQMLIAS
-73 RNRFALMTETPESES
+73 RNRFALMTETPEAEA
-88 EFDYLLTRFDE
+88 EFEYLLTRFDE

-124 VGKPWLHPNDENI
+124 VGKPWLYPHDDNI
-137 IAIASDSGELDSELP
+137 IAIASDSAELDSELP
-152 QMNINDLEAIAQFVI
+152 QMNINDLDAIAQFVL
-167 QYVQEAKAPK
+167 QYVQDAKAPK
-177 SKEKEAACCDTLS
+177 SKEKDAACCDTLS

-210 SETEACK
+210 SEIEACK
-217 IEDAYGRVLAD
+217 IENAYGRVLAED
-228 HVVSPV
+228 IISPV

-242 AMDGYAIRGD
+242 AMDGYAIRSD
-252 DVERESYQVVAK
+252 DVDRDSYQVVAE
-264 VMAGHAYDKPLE
+264 VMAGHAYDQPLE

-289 PINGDTVVMREQA
+289 PRNGDTVVMREQA
-302 SKDGDTVTFNGASI
+302 SQEGDKVTFNGSNI
-316 KTGQNV
+316 KAGQNV

-328 LAIGNDVFTAG
+328 LAIGSDVFTAG

-473 QINDKP
+473 QINNKP

-510 WKPLKVSAIATE
+510 WKPLKVNAIATE

-534 RGIYELDETGRL
+534 RGIYELDDTGRL

-568 IEISPAVDTV
+568 IEISPAIDTV
-578 KAGESVTIIPLQAE
+578 KAGESVTIIPLQG
-592 SRPIQNSKVSMSG
+592 RI
-605 LFIDYRKI
+605 
-613 FQRDSYGS
+613 
-621 HHSLHLQRPRQRTDV
+621 
-636 LVPATPQHSRS
+636 
-647 SCRSRRYRY
+647 
-656 H
+656 

>member
-27 LIPKLTKAGLRI
+27 LLPKLTEAGLRI

-49 DVDQPGKDS
+49 DVDKPGKDS
-58 HRLRKAGASQMLISS
+58 YRLRKAGASQMLIAS
-73 RNRFALMTETPESES
+73 RNRFALMTETPEAEA
-88 EFDYLLTRFDE
+88 EFEYLLTRFDE

-124 VGKPWLHPNDENI
+124 VGKPWLYPHDDNI
-137 IAIASDSGELDSELP
+137 IAIASDTAELDSELP
-152 QMNINDLEAIAQFVI
+152 QMNINDLDAIAQFVL
-167 QYVQEAKAPK
+167 QYVQNAKAPK
-177 SKEKEAACCDTLS
+177 SKEKDAACCDTLS

-210 SETEACK
+210 SGIEACK
-217 IEDAYGRVLAD
+217 IENAYGRVLAE
-228 HVVSPV
+228 HIISPV

-242 AMDGYAIRGD
+242 AMDGYAIRSD
-252 DVERESYQVVAK
+252 DVDRDSYQVVAE
-264 VMAGHAYDKPLE
+264 VMAGHAYDQPLE

-282 IMTGAPT
+282 IMTGAPA
-289 PINGDTVVMREQA
+289 PRNGDTVVMREQA
-302 SKDGDTVTFNGASI
+302 SQEGDKVTFNGSNI
-316 KTGQNV
+316 KAGQNV

-328 LAIGNDVFTAG
+328 LAIGSDVFTAG

-473 QINDKP
+473 QINNKP

-510 WKPLKVSAIATE
+510 WKPLKVNAIATE

-534 RGIYELDETGRL
+534 RGIYELDDTGRL

-568 IEISPAVDTV
+568 IEISPAIDTV
-578 KAGESVTIIPLQAE
+578 KAGESVTIIPLQG
-592 SRPIQNSKVSMSG
+592 RI
-605 LFIDYRKI
+605 
-613 FQRDSYGS
+613 
-621 HHSLHLQRPRQRTDV
+621 
-636 LVPATPQHSRS
+636 
-647 SCRSRRYRY
+647 
-656 H
+656 

>member
-27 LIPKLTKAGLRI
+27 LLPKLTEAGLRI

-49 DVDQPGKDS
+49 DVDKPGKDS
-58 HRLRKAGASQMLISS
+58 YRLRKAGASQMLIAS
-73 RNRFALMTETPESES
+73 RNRFALMTETPEAEA
-88 EFDYLLTRFDE
+88 EFEYLLTRFDE
-99 DKLDVV
+99 DMLDVV

-124 VGKPWLHPNDENI
+124 VGKPWLYPNDENI
-137 IAIASDSGELDSELP
+137 IAIASDGGELDSELP

-177 SKEKEAACCDTLS
+177 NKEKEAACCDTLS

-200 EKILSLVNTV
+200 EKILSLVNAV
-210 SETEACK
+210 SEIEACR
-217 IEDAYGRVLAD
+217 IENAYGRVLAE
-228 HVVSPV
+228 HIVSPV

-242 AMDGYAIRGD
+242 AMDGYAIRSD
-252 DVERESYQVVAK
+252 DVDRDSYQVVAE
-264 VMAGHAYDKPLE
+264 VMAGHAYDQPLE

-289 PINGDTVVMREQA
+289 PRNGDTVVMREQA
-302 SKDGDTVTFNGASI
+302 TQEGDRVTFNGANI
-316 KTGQNV
+316 KAGQNV

-328 LAIGNDVFTAG
+328 LAIGSDVFTAG
-339 TRLASPEMGMIASL
+339 TRLTSPEMGMIASL

-473 QINDKP
+473 QINNKP

-510 WKPLKVSAIATE
+510 WKPLKVNAIATE

-534 RGIYELDETGRL
+534 RGIYELDNTGRL

-568 IEISPAVDTV
+568 IEISPAIDTV
-578 KAGESVTIIPLQAE
+578 KAGESVTIIPLQG
-592 SRPIQNSKVSMSG
+592 RI
-605 LFIDYRKI
+605 
-613 FQRDSYGS
+613 
-621 HHSLHLQRPRQRTDV
+621 
-636 LVPATPQHSRS
+636 
-647 SCRSRRYRY
+647 
-656 H
+656 

>member
-27 LIPKLTKAGLRI
+27 LLPKLTEAGLRI

-49 DVDQPGKDS
+49 DVDKPGKDS
-58 HRLRKAGASQMLISS
+58 YRLRKAGASQMLIAS
-73 RNRFALMTETPESES
+73 RNRFALMTETPEAEA
-88 EFDYLLTRFDE
+88 EFEYLLTRFDE

-124 VGKPWLHPNDENI
+124 VGKPWLYPHDENI
-137 IAIASDSGELDSELP
+137 IAIASDSAELDSELP
-152 QMNINDLEAIAQFVI
+152 QMNINDLDAIAQFVL

-177 SKEKEAACCDTLS
+177 SKEKDAACCDTLS

-210 SETEACK
+210 SEIEACK
-217 IEDAYGRVLAD
+217 IENAYGRVLAE
-228 HVVSPV
+228 HIISPV

-242 AMDGYAIRGD
+242 AMDGYAIRSD
-252 DVERESYQVVAK
+252 DVDRDSYQVVAE
-264 VMAGHAYDKPLE
+264 VMAGHAYDQPLE

-289 PINGDTVVMREQA
+289 PRNGDTVVMREQA
-302 SKDGDTVTFNGASI
+302 SQEGDKVTFDGANI
-316 KTGQNV
+316 KAGQNV

-328 LAIGNDVFTAG
+328 LTIGSDVFTAG

-473 QINDKP
+473 QINNKP

-510 WKPLKVSAIATE
+510 WKPLKVNAIATE

-534 RGIYELDETGRL
+534 RGIYELDDTGRL

-568 IEISPAVDTV
+568 IEISPAIDTV
-578 KAGESVTIIPLQAE
+578 KAGESVTIIPLQG
-592 SRPIQNSKVSMSG
+592 RI
-605 LFIDYRKI
+605 
-613 FQRDSYGS
+613 
-621 HHSLHLQRPRQRTDV
+621 
-636 LVPATPQHSRS
+636 
-647 SCRSRRYRY
+647 
-656 H
+656 